1 MEYDV
6 DVAAVKGIIGHLF
19 IEVGVIHIVKE
30 IEALKVAALAAVG
43 QVVDD
48 DDVVDAPIIQLL
60 YDIAAD
66 KTGTACYYFIFS
78 PSLPNQLFSERVPS
92 SNTPLQRK

>member
-19 IEVGVIHIVKE
+19 IEVGVIHIIKE
-30 IEALKVAALAAVG
+30 IEALEVAAFAAVR

-48 DDVVDAPIIQLL
+48 EDVVDAPVV
-60 YDIAAD
+60 
-66 KTGTACYYFIFS
+66 
-78 PSLPNQLFSERVPS
+78 QLFTIIAVR
-92 SNTPLQRK
+92 

>member
-66 KTGTACYYFIFS
+66 KTGTACYYFHIFPFFTKS
-78 PSLPNQLFSERVPS
+78 AIF
-92 SNTPLQRK
+92 